1 MTFGRLSCARSPQ
14 RFHRKKS
21 GPRVGDLLVFGISI
35 NHSGGLIKLNYV
47 TQVQSLNITRRRQW
61 WTRTPPLFRPPE
73 ALRARWRGGWHG
85 VDGISDF
92 NALHTREDDHEV
104 QFCAS
109 IFSKKGGVDLG
120 MLVRKTNLERLM
132 ARRPEGV
139 FVNPSSASA

>member
-1 MTFGRLSCARSPQ
+1 MVDPDPTPLPPARSTS
-14 RFHRKKS
+14 RS
-21 GPRVGDLLVFGISI
+21 MA
-35 NHSGGLIKLNYV
+35 
-47 TQVQSLNITRRRQW
+47 RR
-61 WTRTPPLFRPPE
+61 L
-73 ALRARWRGGWHG
+73 ALG

-92 NALHTREDDHEV
+92 NALHSREDDHEV

-109 IFSKKGGVDLG
+109 IFSKKGGVDLR